1 MASQVTGETL
11 TIRVQDES
19 AYIVITPFGE
29 IGVAN
34 VGRLRDRLFG
44 LVSDGRPLVADLDHV
59 ILVDAAGLSVL
70 VGAAHR
76 AAAHGTS
83 LYVVCTQQE
92 IRRQFELTGLDR
104 QMRLVRTVAEAVRDL
119 MAAPVAHASTH
130 ALGRRRQ

>member
-59 ILVDAAGLSVL
+59 YSG
-70 VGAAHR
+70 
-76 AAAHGTS
+76 
-83 LYVVCTQQE
+83 
-92 IRRQFELTGLDR
+92 
-104 QMRLVRTVAEAVRDL
+104 
-119 MAAPVAHASTH
+119 
-130 ALGRRRQ
+130 